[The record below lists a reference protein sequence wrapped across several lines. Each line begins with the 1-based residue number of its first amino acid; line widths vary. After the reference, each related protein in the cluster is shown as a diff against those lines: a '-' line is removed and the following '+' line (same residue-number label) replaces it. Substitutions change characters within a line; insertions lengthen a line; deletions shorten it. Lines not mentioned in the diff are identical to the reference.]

1 MATRLDDDKRDKA
14 TPIVS
19 VLPEPYA
26 QSSGL
31 PFPVHPLRELVTS
44 ELHARTFDPMQ
55 APVRVAHLAYLC
67 GERGSGR
74 QQQYLA
80 RLLSHFGI
88 QLPPKVGL
96 QFAIDLGGL
105 WLRWE
110 RHTEFVTYTLS
121 RQGLF
126 AQPFGSDLLGEL
138 PQVWLRN
145 LPGQVVTA
153 VQLALE
159 SADMPERS
167 LDELVT
173 LFGHHPVVGAQV
185 AGGAGFVWSDLRI
198 HADGFGHILLRD
210 VCLSDEQAGR
220 LIKRVLEINAYRA
233 MALLG
238 LPAAR
243 EAALLLSDAERRLA
257 GVAARMVDG
266 QLDAADSDDASPD
279 EGLTLPPERELLAEL
294 TALAAEIES
303 VAAETATRFDASQ
316 AYYQVVRQRLEQLRE
331 ERIQGVQTLTEFL
344 DARLAPAIATCTAT
358 AQRQQHLAERAARLT
373 ALLRARVEV
382 ELQEQNRGLLD
393 SMDRRAKLQLRL
405 QETVEGLS
413 VVAIGYYGVGLIGYL
428 LKGFEA
434 SGWPFNATLG
444 IGIAVPLVVGTAWLG
459 LRRAKRRLH
468 QDAERAHANTAPADG
483 SGSADT
489 PTRKGHE
496 LAKDDAEPGPR
507 RQAP

>member
-1 MATRLDDDKRDKA
+1 MPNSSTSMTSNSGDHDG
-14 TPIVS
+14 PSSNGSIVS
-19 VLPEPYA
+19 ALPEP
-26 QSSGL
+26 SMNGSGL
-31 PFPVHPLRELVTS
+31 PFPVHPLREVVTA
-44 ELHARTFDPMQ
+44 ELHARAFDPLR

-74 QQQYLA
+74 QKQYLA
-80 RLLSHFGI
+80 RLLSHFGV
-88 QLPPKVGL
+88 QLPPEIGL
-96 QFAIDLGGL
+96 QFATDLGAGL

-121 RQGLF
+121 REGSF
-126 AQPFGSDLLGEL
+126 EAPFGADLLGML

-159 SADMPERS
+159 SAEMPERS
-167 LDELVT
+167 LDELVA
-173 LFGHHPVVGAQV
+173 LFGGHPVIGAKV

-210 VCLSDEQAGR
+210 LCLSDGQAGR

-243 EAALLLSDAERRLA
+243 QASQLLSEAEQRLA

-266 QLDAADSDDASPD
+266 NLQATANASSGGASHP
-279 EGLTLPPERELLAEL
+279 GFPPERELLAEL

-303 VAAETATRFDASQ
+303 IAAETASRFDASQ

-344 DARLAPAIATCTAT
+344 DARLAPAVATCSAT
-358 AQRQQHLAERAARLT
+358 AHRQQSLADRAARLT

-393 SMDRRAKLQLRL
+393 SMDKRARLQLRL

-434 SGWPFNATLG
+434 GGWTLDANLG
-444 IGIAVPLVVGTAWLG
+444 IGIAVPLVVGAAWLG
-459 LRRAKRRLH
+459 LRHTKRRLH
-468 QDAERAHANTAPADG
+468 RDAEREQQKAAEQQRAATMTADQEPADSSRVTG
-483 SGSADT
+483 
-489 PTRKGHE
+489 
-496 LAKDDAEPGPR
+496 
-507 RQAP
+507 

>member
-1 MATRLDDDKRDKA
+1 MTTKLDDNNRAKA
-14 TPIVS
+14 SPIVTA
-19 VLPEPYA
+19 LPEPLPT
-26 QSSGL
+26 GTNL

-44 ELHARTFDPMQ
+44 ELHARTFDPML
-55 APVRVAHLAYLC
+55 APVRIAHLAYLC

-88 QLPPKVGL
+88 QLPPDVGL
-96 QFAIDLGGL
+96 QFATDLGCGL

-110 RHTEFVTYTLS
+110 RHTEFVSYTLS
-121 RQGLF
+121 RQGPF
-126 AQPFGSDLLGEL
+126 TQPFGPDLLSEL

-159 SADMPERS
+159 SADMPERD
-167 LDELVT
+167 LDGLVE
-173 LFGHHPVVGAQV
+173 LFGGHPVIGAQV

-210 VCLSDEQAGR
+210 LCLSDGQAGR

-243 EAALLLSDAERRLA
+243 QASQLLSDAEQRLA
-257 GVAARMVDG
+257 GVAARMVEG
-266 QLDAADSDDASPD
+266 KLDAASAVDGQTAH
-279 EGLTLPPERELLAEL
+279 GLALPPERELLAEL

-331 ERIQGVQTLTEFL
+331 ERVQGVQTLTEFL
-344 DARLAPAIATCTAT
+344 DARLAPAVATCTAT

-434 SGWPFNATLG
+434 SGWPLNATLA

-468 QDAERAHANTAPADG
+468 QDADRHQPD
-483 SGSADT
+483 
-489 PTRKGHE
+489 
-496 LAKDDAEPGPR
+496 
-507 RQAP
+507 

>member
-1 MATRLDDDKRDKA
+1 MATRLDDNDHRSA
-14 TPIVS
+14 GSPILS
-19 VLPEPYA
+19 ALPEPST
-26 QSSGL
+26 QGSGL
-31 PFPVHPLRELVTS
+31 PFPVHPLREVVTA
-44 ELHARTFDPMQ
+44 ELHARAFDPMR

-74 QQQYLA
+74 QLQYLA
-80 RLLSHFGI
+80 RLLSHFGV
-88 QLPPKVGL
+88 QLPPDVGL
-96 QFAIDLGGL
+96 QFATDLGSGL

-121 RQGLF
+121 REGPF
-126 AQPFGSDLLGEL
+126 TEPFGADLLGTL

-159 SADMPERS
+159 SAEMPERS

-173 LFGHHPVVGAQV
+173 LFGGHPVIGAKV
-185 AGGAGFVWSDLRI
+185 AGGAGLVWSDLRI

-210 VCLSDEQAGR
+210 LCLSDGQAGR
-220 LIKRVLEINAYRA
+220 LVKRVLEINAYRA

-243 EAALLLSDAERRLA
+243 QASLLLSEAEQRLA
-257 GVAARMVDG
+257 GVASRMVDG
-266 QLDAADSDDASPD
+266 NSEAAANASAEPGNRL
-279 EGLTLPPERELLAEL
+279 GLPSERELLAEL

-303 VAAETATRFDASQ
+303 VAAETASRFDASQ
-316 AYYQVVRQRLEQLRE
+316 AYYQVVLQRLEQLRE
-331 ERIQGVQTLTEFL
+331 ERIEGVQTLTEFL

-358 AQRQQHLAERAARLT
+358 AQRQQNLADRAARLT

-393 SMDRRAKLQLRL
+393 SMDRRARLQLRL

-434 SGWPFNATLG
+434 GGWTLDSTLG
-444 IGIAVPLVVGTAWLG
+444 IGIAVPLVVGAAWLG
-459 LRRAKRRLH
+459 LRHTKRRLH
-468 QDAERAHANTAPADG
+468 RDVEREHEKQSQPLRQATSSMD
-483 SGSADT
+483 D
-489 PTRKGHE
+489 E
-496 LAKDDAEPGPR
+496 LAEGQEGNDSG
-507 RQAP
+507 

>member
-1 MATRLDDDKRDKA
+1 M
-14 TPIVS
+14 S
-19 VLPEPYA
+19 VLPEP
-26 QSSGL
+26 SSRGSDL
-31 PFPVHPLRELVTS
+31 PFPVHPLREVVTD
-44 ELHARTFDPMQ
+44 ELHARTFDLMQ

-80 RLLSHFGI
+80 RLLAHFGV
-88 QLPPKVGL
+88 QLPPTVGL
-96 QFAIDLGGL
+96 QFATDLGRGL

-121 RQGLF
+121 RQGAF
-126 AQPFGSDLLGEL
+126 AEPFGADLLDLL

-159 SADMPERS
+159 SSEMPERT
-167 LDELVT
+167 LDELVA
-173 LFGHHPVVGAQV
+173 LFGGHPVIGAEV
-185 AGGAGFVWSDLRI
+185 SGGAGVVWSDLRI

-210 VCLSDEQAGR
+210 ISLSEGQAGR

-243 EAALLLSDAERRLA
+243 QAALLLSDAEQRLA
-257 GVAARMVDG
+257 GVAARMAGGKHDEARNGTGNEPGDG
-266 QLDAADSDDASPD
+266 ASDETGVANAEPAHHGD
-279 EGLTLPPERELLAEL
+279 LTGDLPGALPPERELLSEL
-294 TALAAEIES
+294 TVLAAEIES
-303 VAAETATRFDASQ
+303 IAAENATRFDASQ

-331 ERIQGVQTLTEFL
+331 RRIKGVQTLSEFL
-344 DARLAPAIATCTAT
+344 DVRLAPAIATCTAT

-382 ELQEQNRGLLD
+382 ELQEQNRSLLD

-434 SGWPFNATLG
+434 GGWWSLNATLA
-444 IGIAVPLVVGTAWLG
+444 IGMAVPLVVGASWLG
-459 LRRAKRRLH
+459 LRHTKRRLRR
-468 QDAERAHANTAPADG
+468 DAEHAHADSADG
-483 SGSADT
+483 R
-489 PTRKGHE
+489 P
-496 LAKDDAEPGPR
+496 
-507 RQAP
+507 

>member
-1 MATRLDDDKRDKA
+1 MAAVPDVGGRSCALIVNSLPQA
-14 TPIVS
+14 TPHS
-19 VLPEPYA
+19 P
-26 QSSGL
+26 L
-31 PFPVHPLRELVTS
+31 PFPDHPLREAVTA
-44 ELHARTFDPMQ
+44 ELHARTFDPMT

-80 RLLSHFGI
+80 RLLSHFGV
-88 QLPPKVGL
+88 QTPDDVGQ
-96 QFAIDLGGL
+96 QFATQLGGF

-121 RQGLF
+121 RPGSFPEPFTASLF
-126 AQPFGSDLLGEL
+126 DEL

-167 LDELVT
+167 VDALVA
-173 LFGHHPVVGAQV
+173 LFDGNPVIGATV
-185 AGGAGFVWSDLRI
+185 AGGAGLAWSDLRI
-198 HADGFGHILLRD
+198 HDDGYGHILLRD
-210 VCLSDEQAGR
+210 VSLSDGQAGR

-243 EAALLLSDAERRLA
+243 EAAVLLSDAEQRLA
-257 GVAARMVDG
+257 GVAARMVG
-266 QLDAADSDDASPD
+266 GSGAAGRGAHLRDAGKP
-279 EGLTLPPERELLAEL
+279 ELPPERELLAEL
-294 TALAAEIES
+294 TALAAEIEAI
-303 VAAETATRFDASQ
+303 AAQTATRFDASQ

-331 ERIQGVQTLTEFL
+331 GRIEGVQTLTEFL
-344 DARLAPAIATCTAT
+344 DARLAPAVATCSAT
-358 AQRQQHLAERAARLT
+358 ALRQQSLADRAARLT

-393 SMDRRAKLQLRL
+393 SMDRRANLQLRL

-428 LKGFEA
+428 LKGAEA
-434 SGWPFNATLG
+434 GGWLLNTNLA
-444 IGIAVPLVVGTAWLG
+444 IAMAVPLVVGAAWLG
-459 LRRAKRRLH
+459 LHFTKRRLRR
-468 QDAERAHANTAPADG
+468 DAEGVGTAAAN
-483 SGSADT
+483 
-489 PTRKGHE
+489 
-496 LAKDDAEPGPR
+496 AEERDEGRPVSSEQA
-507 RQAP
+507 RQARHASRD

>member
-1 MATRLDDDKRDKA
+1 MTA
-14 TPIVS
+14 
-19 VLPEPYA
+19 LPEPSQ
-26 QSSGL
+26 QSSAL

-44 ELHARTFDPMQ
+44 ELHARTFDPLQ
-55 APVRVAHLAYLC
+55 APVRIAHLAYLC
-67 GERGSGR
+67 GERGSGS
-74 QQQYLA
+74 QKQYLA

-88 QLPPKVGL
+88 QLPPHVGL
-96 QFAIDLGGL
+96 QYATDLGGL

-121 RQGLF
+121 REGPF
-126 AQPFGSDLLGEL
+126 TQPFAPDLLGEL

-159 SADMPERS
+159 SADMPERG
-167 LDELVT
+167 LDELVA
-173 LFGHHPVVGAQV
+173 LFGGHPVIGAQV
-185 AGGAGFVWSDLRI
+185 AGGAGFIWSDLRI

-210 VCLSDEQAGR
+210 RCLSDGQAGR

-243 EAALLLSDAERRLA
+243 EASQLLSEAEQRLA
-257 GVAARMVDG
+257 GVASRMVDG
-266 QLDAADSDDASPD
+266 NQGLASMSEAKSAPKPADGID
-279 EGLTLPPERELLAEL
+279 LPPERELLAEL

-331 ERIQGVQTLTEFL
+331 ERIQGVQTLSEFL

-358 AQRQQHLAERAARLT
+358 AQRQQHLAERAARVT

-382 ELQEQNRGLLD
+382 QLQEQNRALLD

-413 VVAIGYYGVGLIGYL
+413 VVAISYYGVGLIGYL

-434 SGWPFNATLG
+434 SGWPLDATLG
-444 IGIAVPLVVGTAWLG
+444 IGIAMPIVVGAAWLG
-459 LRRAKRRLH
+459 LRQAKRRLLKG
-468 QDAERAHANTAPADG
+468 AE
-483 SGSADT
+483 
-489 PTRKGHE
+489 
-496 LAKDDAEPGPR
+496 
-507 RQAP
+507 

>member
-1 MATRLDDDKRDKA
+1 MASRLDDSERRSA
-14 TPIVS
+14 GSPIMS
-19 VLPEPYA
+19 VLPEPSS
-26 QSSGL
+26 QGSGL
-31 PFPVHPLRELVTS
+31 PFPVHPLREVVTA
-44 ELHARTFDPMQ
+44 ELHARAFDPMR
-55 APVRVAHLAYLC
+55 APVRLAHLAYLC

-74 QQQYLA
+74 QLQYLA
-80 RLLSHFGI
+80 RLLSHFGV
-88 QLPPKVGL
+88 QLPPEVGL
-96 QFAIDLGGL
+96 QFATDLGSGL

-121 RQGLF
+121 REGHF
-126 AQPFGSDLLGEL
+126 NEPFGADLLGTL

-159 SADMPERS
+159 SAEMPERS
-167 LDELVT
+167 IDELVA
-173 LFGHHPVVGAQV
+173 LFGGHPVIGAKV

-210 VCLSDEQAGR
+210 VCLSDGQAGR
-220 LIKRVLEINAYRA
+220 LVKRVLEINAYRA

-243 EAALLLSDAERRLA
+243 QASLLLSEAEQRLA
-257 GVAARMVDG
+257 GVASRMVDG
-266 QLDAADSDDASPD
+266 NLEAAASADA
-279 EGLTLPPERELLAEL
+279 EHGNRLGLPPERELLAEL

-303 VAAETATRFDASQ
+303 IAAETASRFDASQ

-358 AQRQQHLAERAARLT
+358 AQRQQNLADRAARLT

-428 LKGFEA
+428 LRGFEA
-434 SGWPFNATLG
+434 GGWTLDVTLG
-444 IGIAVPLVVGTAWLG
+444 VGIAVPLVVGAAWLG
-459 LRRAKRRLH
+459 LRHTKRRLH
-468 QDAERAHANTAPADG
+468 RDVEREHRQETDQPRSAPTSKDANQTVDRQGND
-483 SGSADT
+483 SG
-489 PTRKGHE
+489 
-496 LAKDDAEPGPR
+496 
-507 RQAP
+507 

>member
-1 MATRLDDDKRDKA
+1 MATRVDHGDIRRK
-14 TPIVS
+14 TSPIMTA
-19 VLPEPYA
+19 LPEPA
-26 QSSGL
+26 QQGSGL

-44 ELHARTFDPMQ
+44 ELHARAFDLLQ

-67 GERGSGR
+67 GERGSGS
-74 QQQYLA
+74 QKQYLA

-96 QFAIDLGGL
+96 QFATDLGGL

-121 RQGLF
+121 REGPF
-126 AQPFGSDLLGEL
+126 AEPFGSDLLGEL

-159 SADMPERS
+159 SGDMAERS
-167 LDELVT
+167 LEEVIA
-173 LFGHHPVVGAQV
+173 LFGGHPVIGAQV
-185 AGGAGFVWSDLRI
+185 AGGAGFVWSDLQI

-210 VCLSDEQAGR
+210 VCLSDGQAGR

-243 EAALLLSDAERRLA
+243 EASQLLSDAEQRLA

-266 QLDAADSDDASPD
+266 NQGVGGFSENKPSGDLD
-279 EGLTLPPERELLAEL
+279 LPLERELLSEL

-331 ERIQGVQTLTEFL
+331 ERIQGVQTLSEFL
-344 DARLAPAIATCTAT
+344 DVRLAPAIATCAAT
-358 AQRQQHLAERAARLT
+358 ARRQQNLADRAARLT

-382 ELQEQNRGLLD
+382 ELQEQNRTLLD
-393 SMDRRAKLQLRL
+393 SMDRRARLQLRL

-434 SGWPFNATLG
+434 SGWPLNATLG
-444 IGIAVPLVVGTAWLG
+444 IGIAVPIVIGAAWLG
-459 LRRAKRRLH
+459 LSRAKRRL
-468 QDAERAHANTAPADG
+468 
-483 SGSADT
+483 
-489 PTRKGHE
+489 
-496 LAKDDAEPGPR
+496 R
-507 RQAP
+507 RDLD

>member
-1 MATRLDDDKRDKA
+1 MATRVDDSGLRRKPG
-14 TPIVS
+14 PIVN
-19 VLPEPYA
+19 VLPEPSQGA
-26 QSSGL
+26 SGL

-44 ELHARTFDPMQ
+44 ELHARTFDPMR
-55 APVRVAHLAYLC
+55 APVRIAHLAYLC

-74 QQQYLA
+74 QQQYLG
-80 RLLSHFGI
+80 RLLAHFGV
-88 QLPPKVGL
+88 QLPPEVGL
-96 QFAIDLGGL
+96 QFATDLGGL

-121 RQGLF
+121 RQGAF
-126 AQPFGSDLLGEL
+126 EQPFGSDLLSEL

-145 LPGQVVTA
+145 LPGQAVTA

-159 SADMPERS
+159 STEMPERS
-167 LDELVT
+167 LDELIA
-173 LFGHHPVVGAQV
+173 LFGNHPVIGAQV
-185 AGGAGFVWSDLRI
+185 AGGAGYVWSDLRI

-210 VCLSDEQAGR
+210 VSLSDGQAGR

-243 EAALLLSDAERRLA
+243 QASQLLSEAEQRLA

-266 QLDAADSDDASPD
+266 KPGAAGIGGTEPAARLD
-279 EGLTLPPERELLAEL
+279 LPPERELLTEL
-294 TALAAEIES
+294 TALAAEIEA

-316 AYYQVVRQRLEQLRE
+316 AYYGVVRQRLEQLRE
-331 ERIQGVQTLTEFL
+331 ERIQGLQTLSEFL
-344 DARLAPAIATCTAT
+344 DARLAPAVATCSAT
-358 AQRQQHLAERAARLT
+358 AQRQQNLADRAARLT

-382 ELQEQNRGLLD
+382 ELEEQNRSLLD

-434 SGWPFNATLG
+434 SGWPLNATLG
-444 IGIAVPLVVGTAWLG
+444 IGIAVPIVVGAAWLG
-459 LRRAKRRLH
+459 LSRAKRRLRR
-468 QDAERAHANTAPADG
+468 DAD
-483 SGSADT
+483 
-489 PTRKGHE
+489 
-496 LAKDDAEPGPR
+496 
-507 RQAP
+507 